1 MVLPEAQNAT
11 INLQTKGLRRDM
23 LVLNITTVTGLGI
36 LLLGGYL
43 AGQAARSCKFPRV
56 TGYIV
61 AGMLLSPSL
70 TGILGGSQTLERYA
84 IVADLTLAVIAFAIG
99 GSLKFAKLKQLGKG
113 ILVINFSEALAAFI
127 ATFGLLL
134 VFGPLLTKAASPQDF
149 FYVALLVGALSAA
162 TAPAAVLAI
171 VHECRASGPLT
182 TTLLGVVALDDAMA
196 IVLFAFASSL
206 AAASGI
212 PLSLGRMLAEP
223 GVMILLSL
231 AWGSLCGYL
240 LTSLTLVLKSQRS
253 LLVVV
258 LGGLLLCS
266 GLAVQ
271 WSLSPLLSTMVVG
284 VWAANR
290 GRDGEGQFQALET
303 VEEPLFA
310 LFFTLAGA
318 HFDWQVFTLAGPLAL
333 LIVLA
338 RFGGK
343 LTGAYFGARMAG
355 ASSLVRR
362 YLGCGLLPQAGVT
375 VGLVLMGRT
384 RFDPQIYQLMLNA
397 VLGSVIIN
405 ELLAPPLVRYAL
417 LRSGEGLEE

>member
-1 MVLPEAQNAT
+1 
-11 INLQTKGLRRDM
+11 M
-23 LVLNITTVTGLGI
+23 LEMYPTTVALLGI
-36 LLLGGYL
+36 LLLSGYL
-43 AGQAARSCKFPRV
+43 VGQVARRCKFPRV

-70 TGILGGSQTLERYA
+70 SGILGGPPALERLS
-84 IVADLTLAVIAFAIG
+84 IVTDLTLAVIAFAIG
-99 GSLKFAKLKQLGKG
+99 GSLKFAKLKQLGKS
-113 ILVINFSEALAAFI
+113 IIVINFSEALAAFI
-127 ATFGLLL
+127 ATGALLL
-134 VFGPLLTKAASPQDF
+134 MFGPLLTEVASHHGF
-149 FYVALLVGALSAA
+149 FHVALMVGALSAA

-206 AAASGI
+206 AAANGAV
-212 PLSLGRMLAEP
+212 LSWYRMLVEP
-223 GVMILLSL
+223 GLMILLSL
-231 AWGSLCGYL
+231 ALGTLCGYL

-266 GLAVQ
+266 GLAQQ

-290 GRDGEGQFQALET
+290 GRDGEGQFQALEA

-318 HFDWQVFTLAGPLAL
+318 HFDWQVLALAGPLAL

-343 LTGAYFGARMAG
+343 LVGAYCGARMAG
-355 ASSLVRR
+355 ALPLVRR

-375 VGLVLMGRT
+375 VGLVLMARPWC
-384 RFDPQIYQLMLNA
+384 DPPIYQLMLNA

-405 ELLAPPLVRYAL
+405 ELIAPPLVRYAL
-417 LRSGEGLEE
+417 LRAGEGVEE

>member
-1 MVLPEAQNAT
+1 
-11 INLQTKGLRRDM
+11 M
-23 LVLNITTVTGLGI
+23 LDLDLTAVTGLGV
-36 LLLGGYL
+36 LLLCGYL
-43 AGQAARSCKFPRV
+43 VGQAARHYKFPRV

-70 TGILGGSQTLERYA
+70 SGILGRPQSLERYA
-84 IVADLTLAVIAFAIG
+84 IVTDLTLAVIAFAIG

-127 ATFGLLL
+127 ATCGLLL
-134 VFGPLLTKAASPQDF
+134 VFGPLLTEAASQHDF
-149 FYVALLVGALSAA
+149 FYVALLIGALSVA

-171 VHECRASGPLT
+171 VHEYRASGPFT

-206 AAASGI
+206 AAASGTD
-212 PLSLGRMLAEP
+212 LSWFHMLAKP
-223 GVMILLSL
+223 SLMILLSL
-231 AWGSLCGYL
+231 GWGALCGYL

-266 GLAVQ
+266 GLAQQ

-290 GRDGEGQFQALET
+290 GRDDEGQFQALET
-303 VEEPLFA
+303 VEEPLFT

-318 HFDWQVFTLAGPLAL
+318 HFDWQVFVLAGPLAL

-343 LTGAYFGARMAG
+343 LVGAYGGACMAG
-355 ASSLVRR
+355 ASPLVRR

-375 VGLVLMGRT
+375 VGLVLMT
-384 RFDPQIYQLMLNA
+384 RSGGDTQIYQLMLNA
-397 VLGSVIIN
+397 VLGAVIIN
-405 ELLAPPLVRYAL
+405 ELLAPPLARYAL
-417 LRSGEGLEE
+417 LRAGEGRESEP